1 MLILGLTKTTLLDYP
16 EHVAATIFTGGCNFR
31 CPFCHNKDIVFAQE
45 SLAAQQVTP
54 YTEEEILAFLKKRAG
69 ILTGVCI
76 TGGEPTLQKDL
87 PDFLARIK
95 ELGLLVKLDT
105 NGYQPDV
112 LRLLLNKRL
121 IDYCAMDIK
130 NSPEKYAVTT
140 GLSSCNMSLIRESVS
155 CLLSMTGYFPYEFRT
170 TLVRE
175 LHSKDD
181 MYVISEWL
189 KGAHAYYLQS
199 YTDSDQVIT
208 RGFHAHSDQTLKDFR
223 DICLENI
230 PNTMLRGVDLS

>member
-1 MLILGLTKTTLLDYP
+1 MLILGLNKTTLLDYP

-31 CPFCHNKDIVFAQE
+31 CPFCHNKDLVFAQPGN
-45 SLAAQQVTP
+45 P
-54 YTEEEILAFLKKRAG
+54 YTEEEVLSFLKKRAG

-76 TGGEPTLQKDL
+76 TGGEPTLQKEL

-112 LRLLLNKRL
+112 LQHLLDKGL

-130 NSPEKYAVTT
+130 NSPEKYALTA
-140 GLSSCNMSLIRESVS
+140 GLHSCNLSLIRESVT
-155 CLLSMTGYFPYEFRT
+155 CLLSMTGNFAYEFRT

-175 LHSKDD
+175 LHTKED
-181 MYVISEWL
+181 MYAISEWL
-189 KGAHAYYLQS
+189 KGASAYFLQS
-199 YTDSDQVIT
+199 YTDSDYVIT
-208 RGFHAHSDQTLKDFR
+208 PGFHAHSDKTLVEYR
-223 DICLENI
+223 TICLENI
-230 PNTMLRGVDLS
+230 PNTQLRGVDI

>member
-1 MLILGLTKTTLLDYP
+1 MLILGLNKTTLLDYP

-31 CPFCHNKDIVFAQE
+31 CPFCHNSDLVFM
-45 SLAAQQVTP
+45 QQTAP
-54 YTEEEILAFLKKRAG
+54 YTEEELLSFLKKRAG
-69 ILTGVCI
+69 ILTGVCV

-112 LRLLLNKRL
+112 LHRLLNKRL

-130 NSPEKYAVTT
+130 NSPVKYAVTA
-140 GLSSCNMSLIRESVS
+140 GLSSCDPGLIRESAA
-155 CLLSMTGYFPYEFRT
+155 CLLSLTDRFPYEFRT

-175 LHSKDD
+175 LHTAED
-181 MYVISEWL
+181 MQIISEWL
-189 KGAHAYYLQS
+189 KGAHAYYLQP
-199 YTDSDQVIT
+199 YTDSEHVIT
-208 RGFHAHSDQTLKDFR
+208 PGYHAPSEHTLLEFR
-223 DICLENI
+223 DICLPYI
-230 PNTMLRGVDLS
+230 PNTQLRGIDI